1 MLTSNIQKGRT
12 RTAASAAV
20 GMLLVAATAGSAHAA
35 SVRSYQWH
43 LTAMKAEE
51 IWQTSTGKDVT
62 VAVIDT
68 GVDVS
73 NPDLQGQVLKG
84 KDFAPDES
92 GDEQTD
98 YDGHGTGMAGLIAG
112 TGGAHGG
119 TGAFGLAPGVKILP
133 LRIPDKAANLEDD
146 IKQFNTAVPAA
157 IRYAADHDARVINL
171 SQAASEGSQQLT
183 DAVKYALDKG
193 SLIFAGTGNDAKTGN
208 VVKYPAATPGAVG
221 IGAIGKDLK
230 KTGESQFGPQV
241 DLSAPGDEMIHACPS
256 KTHLCTSHGTSDAT
270 AIASASAALIWSKHP
285 DWTNN
290 QVLRVMLNTAGGPTS
305 GAERNDYVGYGVV
318 RPRIALKTPG
328 DPGPADEYPLP
339 DLAASDSAQP
349 SAKPSKATG
358 SSESDDKLTTA
369 APASGTDSNTGL
381 WIGLGIGVAALVG
394 AAVTA
399 LAIRSRRRKAAAAAP
414 PAYTHQPPY
423 PYPPQHQPAP
433 SAFGPPPTAPPG
445 SNSPYGGPRGKALTP
460 EFANGSL
467 RTRRCAGVR
476 VLRA

>member
-1 MLTSNIQKGRT
+1 MLTSNMQKGRT

-51 IWQTSTGKDVT
+51 IWQTSTGTGVT

-68 GVDVS
+68 GVDAS
-73 NPDLQGQVLKG
+73 NPDLRGQVLNG
-84 KDFAPDES
+84 KDFAPGES

-112 TGGAHGG
+112 TGGARGG
-119 TGAFGLAPGVKILP
+119 DGAFGLAPGVKILP

-157 IRYAADHDARVINL
+157 IRYAADHGARVINL

-193 SLIFAGTGNDAKTGN
+193 SLVFAGTGNDARTGN

-221 IGAIGKDLK
+221 VGAIGKDLK

-305 GAERNDYVGYGVV
+305 GAERTDYIGYGIV

-328 DPGPADEYPLP
+328 DPGAADEYPLP
-339 DLAASDSAQP
+339 DLAAAESAQP
-349 SAKPSKATG
+349 SAEPSKETG
-358 SSESDDKLTTA
+358 SSGNDDKPATA

-381 WIGLGIGVAALVG
+381 WIGLGIGVAALIG

-399 LAIRSRRRKAAAAAP
+399 LAIRSGRRRSAAP
-414 PAYTHQPPY
+414 VPQPSGPPQPYRQPPHPAY
-423 PYPPQHQPAP
+423 
-433 SAFGPPPTAPPG
+433 GPPPGAPG
-445 SNSPYGGPRGKALTP
+445 SDSPHGGAPGQ
-460 EFANGSL
+460 GSNF
-467 RTRRCAGVR
+467 
-476 VLRA
+476 